1 MLEKI
6 DHIGI
11 AVRDLEAA
19 IARYTAL
26 CNRGPAQLEEVAAQK
41 VKVAMFEVGE
51 SGVELLMA
59 TAPDSPI
66 AKFIDKRGEG
76 IHHVCFKVANLEE
89 ALARMSAAGMEII
102 SSASGEGAGGSR
114 VAFLHPK
121 SLMGVMIELVEY
133 ARGWPFVDG

>member
-6 DHIGI
+6 DHLGI
-11 AVRDLEAA
+11 AVRDLDAA

-26 CNRGPAQLEEVAAQK
+26 CGQAPDHLEEVASQK
-41 VKVAMFEVGE
+41 VKVAMFDVGE
-51 SGVELLMA
+51 SRVELLMA

-76 IHHVCFKVANLEE
+76 MHHICFKVADLEA
-89 ALARMSAAGMEII
+89 ALARMAAAGMEII
-102 SSASGEGAGGSR
+102 PDAGGAGAGGSR

-121 SLMGVMIELVEY
+121 SLMGVMVELVEQ
-133 ARGWPFVDG
+133 G